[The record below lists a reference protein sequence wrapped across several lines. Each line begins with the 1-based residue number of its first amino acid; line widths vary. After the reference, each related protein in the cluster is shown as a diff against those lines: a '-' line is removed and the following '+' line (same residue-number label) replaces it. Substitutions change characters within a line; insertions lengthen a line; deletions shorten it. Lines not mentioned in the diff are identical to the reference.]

1 MSLISS
7 KTFADAC
14 DFVICHAYGDLGRVC
29 KPAKTPK
36 RIFVAGE
43 YSVFER
49 ALPLLTSFEDKYE
62 LVYHYSDPSFDRFK
76 FEVIRPYVTKI
87 YAQNC
92 EFDHPMVKKLP
103 LGFPDGK
110 VPRRVEGPRNKDILC
125 YVNLGLYNDR
135 ELKFAMCR
143 SIRQKVY
150 EYFRDKPWATVDEA
164 PIPFEEFSE
173 KLNRAEYVVCP
184 VGFGLDTM
192 RFYESAW
199 VGATPIVTH
208 SGIEEDVH
216 REFNPLVVD
225 SFEDVTEELLRT
237 HERRIAGDDKFNVD
251 FWLK

>member
-1 MSLISS
+1 MALISS

-14 DFVICHAYGDLGRVC
+14 DFVICHAYGDLGNIR
-29 KPAKTPK
+29 KPTTTPK

-43 YSVFER
+43 WSVFER

-110 VPRRVEGPRNKDILC
+110 VPRRTTGQKKDILC

-135 ELKFAMCR
+135 ELKFAMSR
-143 SIRQKVY
+143 SIRQRVY
-150 EYFRDKPWATVDEA
+150 DYFREKPWATVDET

-173 KLNRAEYVVCP
+173 KLNRAQYVVCP

-208 SGIEEDVH
+208 SGIEGDVH

-237 HERRIAGDDKFNVD
+237 RERRVAGDDVFEVD

>member
-1 MSLISS
+1 MTLISS

-14 DFVICHAYGDLGRVC
+14 DFVICHAYGDLGNIR
-29 KPAKTPK
+29 KPTTTPK

-43 YSVFER
+43 WSVFER

-110 VPRRVEGPRNKDILC
+110 VPRRTTGQKKDILC

-135 ELKFAMCR
+135 ELKFAMSR
-143 SIRQKVY
+143 SIRQRVY
-150 EYFRDKPWATVDEA
+150 DYFREKPWATVDET

-173 KLNRAEYVVCP
+173 KLNRAQYVVCP

-208 SGIEEDVH
+208 SGIEGDVH

-237 HERRIAGDDKFNVD
+237 RERRVAGDDVFEVD

>member
-1 MSLISS
+1 MALISS

-14 DFVICHAYGDLGRVC
+14 DFVICHAYGDLGNIR
-29 KPAKTPK
+29 KPEKTPK
-36 RIFVAGE
+36 RIFIAGE
-43 YSVFER
+43 WSVFER

-110 VPRRVEGPRNKDILC
+110 VPRRTTGQKKDILC

-135 ELKFAMCR
+135 ELKFAMSR
-143 SIRQKVY
+143 SIRQRVY
-150 EYFRDKPWATVDEA
+150 DYFREKPWATVDET

-173 KLNRAEYVVCP
+173 KLNRAQYVVCP

-208 SGIEEDVH
+208 SGIEGDVH

-237 HERRIAGDDKFNVD
+237 HERRVAGDEVFEVD